1 MSCARWP
8 ALLNNAMKRVANRIA
23 PTRLSMEI
31 ILKFL
36 MLWLL
41 VSGAM
46 MFLYA
51 RREIIANWHE
61 PVLRRPVL
69 IIESDD
75 WGPGPASQA
84 GVLADISRL
93 LGMFFGF

>member
-1 MSCARWP
+1 MD
-8 ALLNNAMKRVANRIA
+8 MF
-23 PTRLSMEI
+23 
-31 ILKFL
+31 LKFL
-36 MLWLL
+36 VLWLL
-41 VSGAM
+41 VSGAL

-75 WGPGPASQA
+75 WGAGSESQA
-84 GVLADISRL
+84 GVLEEIARL
-93 LGMFFGF
+93 LSYFLGL